1 MPTSRSS
8 NVCGLNSSPVTDGWF
23 RGQVSNDVRW
33 QATDGFGHL
42 NQKDPTYSVAS
53 SSSTTACRLH
63 TPRRRNDPGTRRP
76 RGLSPQ
82 MTVQTLSRQRPAVP
96 VGHTTLPGPCR
107 PHLGRPITGISI
119 EADRTQPTH
128 NAHSITRPSPAS
140 ERNTSALT
148 WHPIIA
154 SRDREPITDGGRVM
168 WGLNGRRA
176 TTVRRKC
183 GSDVGVLACDYE
195 WGAGCAVTDRKCR
208 TGRVARLSPTAIIE
222 RVLGVGC
229 AA

>member
-33 QATDGFGHL
+33 QATDGFVHL

-53 SSSTTACRLH
+53 SSSTTACRLR

-148 WHPIIA
+148 G
-154 SRDREPITDGGRVM
+154 RPITASVP
-168 WGLNGRRA
+168 L
-176 TTVRRKC
+176 
-183 GSDVGVLACDYE
+183 S
-195 WGAGCAVTDRKCR
+195 R
-208 TGRVARLSPTAIIE
+208 TPSVAAL
-222 RVLGVGC
+222 
-229 AA
+229 